1 MVDEDNTKVQKG
13 DMEAFV
19 RIVDS
24 SMWSLYQIA
33 GSILKNEQDQSDAVY
48 NTITKGLQSMKKGK
62 NIENYRNWLHKV
74 ARNECFKIH
83 NKNLAQINLCEKINK
98 MSPRL
103 LDVFSA
109 STNDLS
115 SYTDCLN
122 PQERQVII
130 ESYSSDL
137 TNQEIASKLNL
148 PLGTVKSRKSR
159 ALSKIRL
166 NTKKGGIRL

>member
-1 MVDEDNTKVQKG
+1 MGDEDNIKAQKG

-19 RIVDS
+19 RIVVS
-24 SMWSLYQIA
+24 SLPILCQIA
-33 GSILKNEQDQSDAVY
+33 ASILKNELDQSDAVS
-48 NTITKGLQSMKKGK
+48 NTITKGLQSVKKGK
-62 NIENYRNWLHKV
+62 HVKNYLSWFRKV
-74 ARNECFKIH
+74 VRNECFKIH
-83 NKNLAQINLCEKINK
+83 NKNRAQINLCKRINK

-103 LDVFSA
+103 PDALSAFSI
-109 STNDLS
+109 DLS

-122 PQERQVII
+122 PLERQIII

-148 PLGTVKSRKSR
+148 PLGTVKSSKSR
-159 ALSKIRL
+159 ALAKMKL